1 MTKIGVPAT
10 SDSMDAKVESHFGQC
25 PYILVVDVTIMNF
38 RFFPNPA
45 ASANKGSGL
54 QMVGIFAQWGVDVV
68 LSGQIDPDVRR
79 RLEAAG
85 IEVVTGVS
93 GKVGDAVGTY
103 LVSKLTP
110 KGG

>member
-10 SDSMDAKVESHFGQC
+10 GDSMDAKVEPHLGQC
-25 PYILVVDVTIMNF
+25 PYFLVVDVTIMNF
-38 RFFPNPA
+38 RFFPNPTA
-45 ASANKGSGL
+45 GATNGSGL
-54 QMVGIFAQWGVDVV
+54 QMVEIFAHWGVDVV
-68 LSGQIDPDVRR
+68 LTGQINPDAQR

-93 GKVGDAVGTY
+93 GKMGDVVGMY